1 MTIAHYECRG
11 ASVVK
16 SLGNEVAGLGI
27 LLVNGSFII
36 SRYRFLGKCVLT
48 TIRTRPRL
56 VRETVRILRVCD
68 NAPRPPFVLPSL
80 SLSLTRIRVI
90 TPLHNFHGENDVRS
104 SDWAESKRSFGLALA
119 IRGKLLN
126 NARFPGLYAAWMR
139 LFWIIERGKSVTR
152 WEHLP
157 GIIRLCKGLASNSEK
172 IANCGRHV
180 WDISL
185 VRSVYL
191 ISS

>member
-48 TIRTRPRL
+48 TIRTRPRF
-56 VRETVRILRVCD
+56 VREIVRILRVCD
-68 NAPRPPFVLPSL
+68 NAPRPPSVLPSVSPSL

-90 TPLHNFHGENDVRS
+90 TPLHNFHGENGARS
-104 SDWAESKRSFGLALA
+104 SDWAESKRSFGPNL
-119 IRGKLLN
+119 
-126 NARFPGLYAAWMR
+126 
-139 LFWIIERGKSVTR
+139 
-152 WEHLP
+152 H
-157 GIIRLCKGLASNSEK
+157 
-172 IANCGRHV
+172 
-180 WDISL
+180 SL
-185 VRSVYL
+185 SL
-191 ISS
+191 GGNF